1 MLENVFGNKPVA
13 VLIRLCCRNGPA
25 VVWITEGVWITEE
38 LLASSSAQKLLEA
51 SKCHLHILRAIS
63 EPD

>member
-1 MLENVFGNKPVA
+1 MLENVFGNKP

-51 SKCHLHILRAIS
+51 N
-63 EPD
+63 

>member
-51 SKCHLHILRAIS
+51 N
-63 EPD
+63 